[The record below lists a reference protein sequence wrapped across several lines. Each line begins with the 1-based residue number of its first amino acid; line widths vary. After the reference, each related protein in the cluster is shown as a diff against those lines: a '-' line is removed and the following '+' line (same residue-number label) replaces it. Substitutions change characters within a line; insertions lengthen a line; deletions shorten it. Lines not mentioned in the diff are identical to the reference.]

1 MIDQA
6 SKLRSM
12 IMAKKNADDNSRKTI
27 KIYSIVSGKG
37 GVGKTNFSINLAIK
51 LQQMGKKVLILD
63 ADIGFC
69 NANILLGVETQ
80 KNLFHLLQENKSL
93 DDIIV
98 KGPEGVD
105 LISGG
110 SDLFQIEGLDYTK
123 QQRIIESLSDIGTYD
138 ILIIDNGA
146 GISKQSLT
154 FTIFA
159 HEVIL
164 VTTPEPTAITDA
176 YSFLKAISTYKIKDK
191 AKVVINQIQDI
202 SYGEDTFNKL
212 LNTSAQFLDLEL
224 ENMGYIFNDA
234 RVGKAIMEQVP
245 VVIRYPNALASKNI
259 GQVGMKILGDKNY
272 NYNVSNIKQLGNRL
286 IKIFGWWLWVHL
298 I

>member
-12 IMAKKNADDNSRKTI
+12 IIDIKKAENINRKTI

-37 GVGKTNFSINLAIK
+37 GVGKTNFSVNLAIK

-63 ADIGFC
+63 ADIGFS
-69 NANILLGVETQ
+69 NANILLGVETHL
-80 KNLFHLLQENKSL
+80 NLFHLLQDNASL

-110 SDLFQIEGLDYTK
+110 TDLFQIEGLDYTK
-123 QQRIIESLSDIGTYD
+123 QQRIIESLSAIGGYD

-176 YSFLKAISTYKIKDK
+176 YSFLKAISIYSIKDK
-191 AKVVINQIQDI
+191 AKVVVNQVQDK
-202 SYGEDTFNKL
+202 SYGEDAFNKL
-212 LNTSAQFLDLEL
+212 LKTSEQFLNLKL
-224 ENMGYIFNDA
+224 ENAGFIFNDI
-234 RVGKAIMEQVP
+234 RVGKAIMAQVP
-245 VVIRYPNALASKNI
+245 VVIKYPNSLASKNI
-259 GQVGMKILGDKNY
+259 GQVGINILEDKNY
-272 NYNVSNIKQLGNRL
+272 NNNISNLKQLSNRL
-286 IKIFGWWLWVHL
+286 IKVFG
-298 I
+298 

>member
-1 MIDQA
+1 
-6 SKLRSM
+6 
-12 IMAKKNADDNSRKTI
+12 MAKKNADDNSRKTI

-286 IKIFGWWLWVHL
+286 IKIFG
-298 I
+298 

>member
-286 IKIFGWWLWVHL
+286 IKIFG
-298 I
+298 